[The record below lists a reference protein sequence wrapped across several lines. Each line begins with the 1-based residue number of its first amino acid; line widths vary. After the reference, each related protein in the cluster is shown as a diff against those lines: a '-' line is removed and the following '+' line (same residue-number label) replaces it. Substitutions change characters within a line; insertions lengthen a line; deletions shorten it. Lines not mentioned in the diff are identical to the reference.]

1 MPVSQAVDNGLS
13 LFVFR
18 FYDRVGEEDVTG
30 AIDAVAAEA
39 DHAGTYRSLLIFE
52 RSTDLSELTLE
63 ALGRIKEQ
71 MKLVYGRVSV
81 RRRAGAAVLDS
92 SFDAKAIMPLWDA
105 LCEGDPDLELQYEL
119 FTDLEPARRWLG
131 IGREECAELVGRTG
145 GTAA

>member
-1 MPVSQAVDNGLS
+1 MPVIQAVDNALS

-18 FYDRVGEEDVTG
+18 FHGPVTEEEVAS
-30 AIDAVAAEA
+30 AIDAAAAEA

-52 RSTDLSELTLE
+52 QSTGLSELTSG
-63 ALGRIKEQ
+63 ALKRIKER

-92 SFDAKAIMPLWDA
+92 SFDAKAIMPLWGA
-105 LCEGDPDLELQYEL
+105 LCESDPELGLHYEL

-131 IGREECAELVGRTG
+131 IEREEAAALLDRVGV
-145 GTAA
+145 AAA